1 MDKKLK
7 IYIALFIAIVGGL
20 MYAEATKTQPI
31 NWFPSYAAKHKTP
44 YGTYVLKTQLPSL
57 FPKTTVR
64 EIHQSPFQFLTDT
77 TRSGTYFFVDGFLN
91 FDKATFKK
99 LLAFVARGN
108 TVFVATN
115 GANIDTLG
123 LETQQMITTEL
134 EENFEIALLNPSFSK
149 VNFTFDRPSTNLVF
163 AKIDTLKSTALGKLM
178 TTNQEK
184 EVVSEGVN
192 FIEHPHGKGHFYFHT
207 APLLFTN
214 YNLLKENNA
223 TYVAN
228 ALSYIPADQPIL
240 WDAYYKNG
248 KSKIS
253 SPMQYVL
260 GSENLKWAYY
270 MVLIGV
276 LFFVLFKSKRVQR
289 MIPVVLPLKNQ
300 TLAFTRTVANMYYE
314 KSEHKHIATHKITY
328 LLEHIRT
335 KLHLSTSVF
344 NESFYNHL
352 AARSG
357 NKKEDILSLF
367 KTIGDIDQLKN
378 ITKEQLINLNK
389 KIESFLEKQ
398 SRS

>member
-20 MYAEATKTQPI
+20 MYADATKPKPI
-31 NWFPSYAAKHKTP
+31 NWFPSFVATHKIP
-44 YGTYVLKTQLPSL
+44 YGTYVLKAELPSL
-57 FPKTTVR
+57 FPKTIVK

-77 TRSGTYFFVDGFLN
+77 TTSGTYFFVDGFLN
-91 FDKATFKK
+91 FDKAEFKK

-134 EENFEIALLNPSFSK
+134 EENFEIGLLNPAFSEAT
-149 VNFTFDRPSTNLVF
+149 FTFDRPSTNLIF
-163 AKIDTLKSTALGKLM
+163 SKIDTLKSTALGKLM
-178 TTNQEK
+178 VTNQER
-184 EVVSEGVN
+184 EVVAEGIN
-192 FIEHPHGKGHFYFHT
+192 FIKHPHGKGNFYFHT

-214 YNLLKENNA
+214 YNLLKENND

-228 ALSYIPADQPIL
+228 VLSYIDSDQPFL

-270 MVLIGV
+270 MALIGV
-276 LFFVLFKSKRVQR
+276 LFFVVFKSKRVQR
-289 MIPVVLPLKNQ
+289 LIPVVEPLKNQ
-300 TLAFTRTVANMYYE
+300 TLAFTRTIANMYYE
-314 KSEHKHIATHKITY
+314 KSEHKNIATHKITY
-328 LLEHIRT
+328 FLEHIRT
-335 KLHLSTSVF
+335 KLHLPTNVM
-344 NESFYNHL
+344 NASFYNHL

-367 KTIGDIDQLKN
+367 KTIATIGQLKN
-378 ITKEQLINLNK
+378 ITKEQLVSLNN
-389 KIESFLEKQ
+389 KIESFVKKQ

>member
-1 MDKKLK
+1 VDKKLK

-123 LETQQMITTEL
+123 LET
-134 EENFEIALLNPSFSK
+134 
-149 VNFTFDRPSTNLVF
+149 
-163 AKIDTLKSTALGKLM
+163 
-178 TTNQEK
+178 TNQEK

-240 WDAYYKNG
+240 WDAYYKSG